1 MNTTDRV
8 IIEQDKIR
16 ESYFHDLVKSNNSI
30 KQNLL
35 SILGL
40 SDDLSK
46 LNLIHEDRYI
56 NGIIADFTLVYN
68 NKIRAIIECKA
79 GDIGVTDYVRGIGQI
94 LQYEH
99 FKEKDISSKGF
110 EYDTYFNSILLV
122 PSSVVLNKN
131 FNIGKFKYPQS
142 TYLIEINDYNKVAR
156 QIPEEELQKLSEAE
170 KNNLVSISQYYVRD
184 TRLFEI
190 YMLLRYLCILK
201 LKGFQTTNRK
211 EIEEE
216 MQKTESINNRNWRN
230 VWISLSS
237 LGFIDRNNMPTK
249 SGTEF
254 GMMNIEDFL
263 LMMYKSY
270 IYPYVNILMDYFNK
284 NIENKDKGLKEIKSD
299 FLEEYNQR
307 EILFFTQSETRY
319 LSSWL
324 NILRDDFGCI
334 DFETRQ
340 YKRQLNYN
348 PKELNDEVFKQKISE
363 FTKSKSYIKNLE
375 RIL

>member
-1 MNTTDRV
+1 MNTND
-8 IIEQDKIR
+8 IITNEQDKIR
-16 ESYFHDLVKSNNSI
+16 ERYFHDLIKSNDKI
-30 KQNLL
+30 KQDLL
-35 SILGL
+35 SILNL
-40 SDDLSK
+40 KEDLSK

-56 NGIIADFTLVYN
+56 NGIIADFTLMYD

-79 GDIGVTDYVRGIGQI
+79 GDIGVTDFVRGIGQI

-99 FKEKDISSKGF
+99 FYEQNISPKGF
-110 EYDTYFNSILLV
+110 EYNNSFNSVLLV

-142 TYLIEINDYNKVAR
+142 TYLIEINDCNKVAR
-156 QIPEEELQKLSEAE
+156 QISKKELAELSEVE
-170 KNNLVSISQYYVRD
+170 ENNLVTISQYYVRD

-201 LKGFQTTNRK
+201 LKGEQNVNRK
-211 EIEEE
+211 KIEEE
-216 MQKTESINNRNWRN
+216 MQKTESINNKNWRN

-237 LGFIDRNNMPTK
+237 FGFIDRNNMPTK
-249 SGTEF
+249 SGAEF
-254 GMMNIEDFL
+254 GMMEIEDFL

-270 IYPYVNILMDYFNK
+270 VSPYVDILMDYFDGNFQNK
-284 NIENKDKGLKEIKSD
+284 NKGLKEIKTD
-299 FLEEYNQR
+299 FLAEYHGR

-334 DFETRQ
+334 DFQTRN
-340 YKRQLNYN
+340 KERSLNYN
-348 PKELNDEVFKQKISE
+348 PKELNDEILKQKIAE
-363 FTKSKSYIKNLE
+363 FTKSKSYIANLN
-375 RIL
+375 RLL